1 MYWMLRKLAI
11 WMTML
16 RLLARVRG
24 LGIRVIEGYGATVLY
39 SITPREHTHITY
51 KTPYTF
57 YGTKPYKI
65 KESVLESF
73 VTSLVTVSEGPI
85 YTIKS

>member
-24 LGIRVIEGYGATVLY
+24 YGIRVIEGYGATVLY

-57 YGTKPYKI
+57 YGINTTK
-65 KESVLESF
+65 
-73 VTSLVTVSEGPI
+73 
-85 YTIKS
+85 